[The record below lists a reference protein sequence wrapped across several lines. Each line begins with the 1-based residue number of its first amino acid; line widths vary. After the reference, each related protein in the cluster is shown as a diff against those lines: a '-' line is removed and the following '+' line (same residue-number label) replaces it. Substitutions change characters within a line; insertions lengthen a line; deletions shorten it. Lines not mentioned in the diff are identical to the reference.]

1 MAETLTLNTDPDSA
15 TNVEN
20 LTPEEQDSLQIGEQM
35 VAEQEQLLA
44 GKYKNAEELEK
55 AYVELQKKI
64 GGQGDEASETTGNTE
79 SSETKTDSEET
90 NEANDYS
97 EGYLEDG
104 AVNYDIVNEAYGEQL
119 GNIFKNA
126 DVDPWAISKH
136 FHENNGTVTDEMF
149 NSLVDAGLSKESVTA
164 YLDGR
169 AVESGYTENQTTDVS
184 QADIDSIKKSVGGET
199 EYNNLVSWAGQNL
212 DKKSIEGFDSIIETG
227 NPDAIKMAVSGLK
240 SQYENANGYEGRM
253 LTGKAPKTSGDVFRS
268 QAELVAAMS
277 DRRYDNDPAYRQD
290 VIARLERSDNLEF

>member
-253 LTGKAPKTSGDVFRS
+253 LTGKAPKSSGDVFRS

-277 DRRYDNDPAYRQD
+277 DSRYDNDPAYRQD
-290 VIARLERSDNLEF
+290 IIEKLDRSDMNF